1 MAPTKEADLDPD
13 TLARIAEAENEVHSF
28 RYTKPDKVGSGKAI
42 VRLGKGGRVR
52 GLVQLVKDSGENNLH
67 YHTDADSLWFVLKG
81 RVRFYG
87 AGDKLLGEFGPN
99 EGIITPSYFR
109 YWFESVGEEDL
120 ELLQVGA
127 LSAPDVK
134 SSGRTDLEPQK
145 TQVKEHA
152 RYSAEDTPVR

>member
-1 MAPTKEADLDPD
+1 MPRGR
-13 TLARIAEAENEVHSF
+13 RILRDHPRA
-28 RYTKPDKVGSGKAI
+28 
-42 VRLGKGGRVR
+42 GRN
-52 GLVQLVKDSGENNLH
+52 GGENNLL
-67 YHTDADSLWFVLKG
+67 YHTGADSVWFVLKG

-87 AGDKLLGEFGPN
+87 AGEKRLGEFGPS

-109 YWFESVGEEDL
+109 HWFERVGEEDL

-127 LSAPDVK
+127 LFAPDVK

-152 RYSAEDTPVR
+152 RYSAVDTAAK